1 MQLII
6 RILGISGLAASV
18 LSFQFKR
25 HKGIVLCKMLSEL
38 LFAVQYFFM
47 GAYTG
52 GLLDLTSGVRN
63 FLFYKCVE
71 KKRSTLPVIIGFS
84 ALVVTL
90 ALLSWAGPVSLLPMA
105 AKVLTTVSYG
115 MKNERLLR
123 FITLPS
129 CFCWIAYNAVVGNWE
144 GIISDSLSLVS
155 ILIAVYKFDILAAKK
170 DVAEEEKV

>member
-6 RILGISGLAASV
+6 RALGICGLATSV

-25 HKGIVLCKMLSEL
+25 HKRIVLCKMLSEL
-38 LFAVQYFFM
+38 LFSVQYFLM

-52 GLLDLTSGVRN
+52 CLLDLVSGSRN
-63 FLFYKCVE
+63 FLFYKLVE
-71 KKRSTLPVIIGFS
+71 KKRSTLPVIILFS
-84 ALVVTL
+84 LLVVVLGL
-90 ALLSWAGPVSLLPMA
+90 ASWAGPISLLPVA

-144 GIISDSLSLVS
+144 AMLSDGLSLIS
-155 ILIAVYKFDILAAKK
+155 ILIAVYKFDILTVKNK
-170 DVAEEEKV
+170 HMEETT